1 MTKRHAELLG
11 MELEVAR
18 LKEELR
24 VLKEVNREH
33 MDALRE
39 STKLLVRCR
48 PVRGPIPHE
57 RKLLVA
63 ASQQWRC
70 KNPFGTC
77 PLYRLGDGLFDESL
91 FECDHTEPYSQSFRN
106 DRANLAC
113 LCAYCHNVKSRRER
127 LALLEEEDAAEVQ
140 EK

>member
-1 MTKRHAELLG
+1 MLSL
-11 MELEVAR
+11 ELELAR
-18 LKEELR
+18 LREELR
-24 VLKEVNREH
+24 LVREVNREQ

-48 PVRGPIPHE
+48 PVRGNIPHE

-77 PLYRLGDGLFDESL
+77 PLFRLGDGLFDESL
-91 FECDHTEPYSQSFRN
+91 FE
-106 DRANLAC
+106 
-113 LCAYCHNVKSRRER
+113 
-127 LALLEEEDAAEVQ
+127 
-140 EK
+140 